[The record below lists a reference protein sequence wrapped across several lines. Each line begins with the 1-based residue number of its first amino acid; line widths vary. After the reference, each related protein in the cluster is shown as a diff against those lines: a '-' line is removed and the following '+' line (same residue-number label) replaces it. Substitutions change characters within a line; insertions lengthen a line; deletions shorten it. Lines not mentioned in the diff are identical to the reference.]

1 MVGRSQCFN
10 HFSFGV
16 QSFLVKVK
24 SLSAINTKRLLSR
37 DHLINF
43 WEATKRRTR
52 KGWLKRVRWQWNKNN
67 SCNQL
72 SNLGLWP
79 KQGSYDLSD
88 WESQNQ
94 QLAPFK
100 QPSSPV
106 TLSSLLSNSIW
117 NIKEAL
123 PNVGDFISLHR
134 KLPCSS
140 AGQQIHYQDTQ
151 TLANTSQTF
160 LFRKPQIKLLLLS
173 LKYS

>member
-24 SLSAINTKRLLSR
+24 SLSAINTKLLLSR

-43 WEATKRRTR
+43 WEATKRRTK

-117 NIKEAL
+117 NIKEASSKCWWLHFATQETAVFLCRAADPL
-123 PNVGDFISLHR
+123 PGHPNFS
-134 KLPCSS
+134 
-140 AGQQIHYQDTQ
+140 
-151 TLANTSQTF
+151 
-160 LFRKPQIKLLLLS
+160 
-173 LKYS
+173 